1 MAQIMLQHAGQSVP
15 DFSVSGAVVTVA
27 GMAIDCCERQAD
39 ESVIIEV
46 RYVKGVVVEGGMEGA
61 YLAQIAIPA
70 RSYRYAA
77 ATAPF
82 DVEGASSMLG
92 EMRIPVPLDCHAI
105 AITLWP
111 AEQNSPVV
119 ERS

>member
-15 DFSVSGAVVTVA
+15 DFSVSGAIVTVA
-27 GMAIDCCERQAD
+27 GMVIDCCERQAD

-46 RYVKGVVVEGGMEGA
+46 RYANGVVVEGGADGA

-77 ATAPF
+77 AVAPF
-82 DVEGASSMLG
+82 DAKGASSAGG
-92 EMRIPVPLDCHAI
+92 EMRIPMPLDSHAI

-111 AEQNSPVV
+111 AERNSSVA
-119 ERS
+119 ELS